1 MEVLVRDQQSQK
13 RVRPAKV
20 RQMAEKILSG
30 LGCHDKE
37 LSVLLVDDE
46 EIADLNRH
54 YRSREGST
62 NVLAFAMGE
71 GEGAAVHAYIL
82 GDIVI
87 STETAVREAQERSV
101 TLEEEMVLLLTHG
114 MLHLLGYEDE
124 GAPHEALRM
133 EEKEREVLKGLGFS
147 HPGWS
152 QPPF

>member
-37 LSVLLVDDE
+37 LSILLVDDGAM
-46 EIADLNRH
+46 ADLNRQ

-71 GEGAAVHAYIL
+71 GGVAGEHACIL
-82 GDIVI
+82 GDVVI

-101 TLEEEMVLLLTHG
+101 TLEEEMALLLIHG
-114 MLHLLGYEDE
+114 VLHLLGYEHE
-124 GAPHEALRM
+124 GAPHETLRM
-133 EEKEREVLKGLGFS
+133 EEKEREVLEGLGFS
-147 HPGWS
+147 CPEWS
-152 QPPF
+152 